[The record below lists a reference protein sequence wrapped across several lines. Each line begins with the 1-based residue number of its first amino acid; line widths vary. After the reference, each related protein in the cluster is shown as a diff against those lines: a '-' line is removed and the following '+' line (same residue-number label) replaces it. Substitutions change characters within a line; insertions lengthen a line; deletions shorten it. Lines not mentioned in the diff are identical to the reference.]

1 MIVQIY
7 ETQNSEEAR
16 NLVDAGVDH
25 VGVLVGKG
33 EYPREFSPEQARDIL
48 QTVTGP
54 AKKIALSLSG
64 NLQDIIEIVDK
75 TNPDIVHLGTV
86 PESLLPEDLQKLKKQ
101 FPHVKMMR
109 SIPVR
114 DKESVD
120 LAKQYDGVADYLL
133 LDTQKI
139 GETQIGATGETHDW
153 AVSRRI
159 VESVSIPVVLA
170 GGLGPDNVAEAIS
183 RINPFGVDSKTKT
196 DKTGSHEKDIEKVKR
211 FVRIAKSDIRGI
223 TRRF

>member
-16 NLVDAGVDH
+16 KLVEAGVDH

-33 EYPREFSPEQARDIL
+33 EYPREFSPEQAIDIL
-48 QTVTGP
+48 QTVTGA
-54 AKKIALSLSG
+54 AKKIVLSLSG
-64 NLQDIIEIVDK
+64 NLQDIIEIVNK
-75 TNPDIVHLGTV
+75 ANPDILHLGTV
-86 PESLLPEDLQKLKKQ
+86 PESLFPDDLQKLKKQ
-101 FPHVKMMR
+101 FPHLKMMR

-120 LAKQYDGVADYLL
+120 LAKQYDGIADYLL

-139 GETQIGATGETHDW
+139 GETQVGATGETHDW
-153 AVSRRI
+153 AVSRKI
-159 VESVSIPVVLA
+159 VESVSIAVVLA

-183 RINPFGVDSKTKT
+183 RIHPFGVDSKTKT

-211 FVRIAKSDIRGI
+211 FVRIAKKIE
-223 TRRF
+223 